1 MQYGILAAIRL
12 AEVLLVD
19 YVPFLI
25 LLWGLYTVSGGIYLR
40 ATLVATPALNA
51 AFLVAG
57 LVLASLMGTTG
68 ASMLLIRPMLRANGW
83 RKHKAH
89 VFVFF
94 IFLVS
99 NLGGLLTPLGDPPLF
114 LGFIHGVP
122 FFWTLRLFPE
132 YLFVSAIVLAVFVV
146 LDMRLIRREIENRPT
161 HELPHRRTSFR
172 VEGAHNFL
180 LLFGILG
187 AVLLSGF
194 WHTPGLAWFG
204 VHFEY
209 RNVVRDLLIIVVGFV
224 SIASTP
230 RAVREDNGFTWEP
243 MKEVA
248 YLFFGIFVTII
259 PVLMILKAGAEGAAR
274 VLVLGVT
281 EPWQY
286 FWASG
291 ILSSF
296 LDNAPTYLTF
306 MALSLGQLGIE
317 PSQVTA
323 VLSGAMPG
331 PSSTQFAAVL
341 KAVSCGAVMMG
352 ANTYIGNAP
361 NFMVLSIAR
370 EHGVKMPSFFGYML
384 WSGMVLVPV
393 FVLVTLVFF

>member
-1 MQYGILAAIRL
+1 
-12 AEVLLVD
+12 
-19 YVPFLI
+19 
-25 LLWGLYTVSGGIYLR
+25 
-40 ATLVATPALNA
+40 
-51 AFLVAG
+51 
-57 LVLASLMGTTG
+57 
-68 ASMLLIRPMLRANGW
+68 
-83 RKHKAH
+83 
-89 VFVFF
+89 
-94 IFLVS
+94 
-99 NLGGLLTPLGDPPLF
+99 
-114 LGFIHGVP
+114 
-122 FFWTLRLFPE
+122 
-132 YLFVSAIVLAVFVV
+132 
-146 LDMRLIRREIENRPT
+146 
-161 HELPHRRTSFR
+161 
-172 VEGAHNFL
+172 HNFL

-209 RNVVRDLLIIVVGFV
+209 RNVVRDLLILVVGFV

-230 RAVREDNGFTWEP
+230 RAARDDNGFTWEP

-248 YLFFGIFVTII
+248 FLFLGIFVTII

-281 EPWQY
+281 DPWQY
-286 FWASG
+286 FWVSG

-306 MALSLGQLGIE
+306 MALSLGQLGID

-323 VLSGAMPG
+323 VLDGAMPG

-341 KAVSCGAVMMG
+341 KAISCGAVMMG

-370 EHGVKMPSFFGYML
+370 EHGVKMPSFFGYMI
-384 WSGMVLVPV
+384 WSAVVLVPV
-393 FVLVTLVFF
+393 FILVSVVFF

>member
-1 MQYGILAAIRL
+1 M
-12 AEVLLVD
+12 
-19 YVPFLI
+19 
-25 LLWGLYTVSGGIYLR
+25 
-40 ATLVATPALNA
+40 
-51 AFLVAG
+51 
-57 LVLASLMGTTG
+57 
-68 ASMLLIRPMLRANGW
+68 
-83 RKHKAH
+83 
-89 VFVFF
+89 
-94 IFLVS
+94 
-99 NLGGLLTPLGDPPLF
+99 
-114 LGFIHGVP
+114 
-122 FFWTLRLFPE
+122 
-132 YLFVSAIVLAVFVV
+132 SAIVLAVFVV
-146 LDMRLIRREIENRPT
+146 LDTRLIRREIENRPT

-172 VEGAHNFL
+172 IEGAHNFL

-306 MALSLGQLGIE
+306 MA
-317 PSQVTA
+317 A
-323 VLSGAMPG
+323 VAGA
-331 PSSTQFAAVL
+331 ARHRAVAGDRRPDRRDARASVR
-341 KAVSCGAVMMG
+341 AVRGGAQGRVVRGGVHGRQHLHRQRAELHG
-352 ANTYIGNAP
+352 ASRSP
-361 NFMVLSIAR
+361 R

-384 WSGMVLVPV
+384 MVGGSCWCRRSCW
-393 FVLVTLVFF
+393 